1 MPDKNGGGGGGG
13 ICLPPAGRLS
23 YVMCGEP
30 LLKAE
35 YLDSLVGLHGS
46 VQAEK
51 KSSGAQ
57 GCGPV
62 VYIDFDM
69 MYGGFAGAGMASRRP
84 GGMLH
89 VKPDGGAGARRALG
103 QAVSAVSAG
112 AATVIID
119 TLNGLYDMAGDTNGA
134 VRRADAS
141 IMMLAMAAS
150 STRSRIVVAC
160 VAEPHRDGAWYLL
173 PGRRRL
179 AAASARA
186 GNGQGRGRGAS
197 LLQLMRGRAGLVIGG
212 GGWSGG
218 TEGGRR
224 ANGSARA
231 AATAAARLSQ
241 TAL

>member
-1 MPDKNGGGGGGG
+1 LPDKNGGGGGGG

-46 VQAEK
+46 DQAGK
-51 KSSGAQ
+51 KSPGAR
-57 GCGPV
+57 GRGPV

-119 TLNGLYDMAGDTNGA
+119 TLNGLYDLAGDTNGA

-179 AAASARA
+179 AAASACA
-186 GNGQGRGRGAS
+186 GNGRGAS

-212 GGWSGG
+212 GGGG
-218 TEGGRR
+218 GGAGGRGR
-224 ANGSARA
+224 ANGSVQA
-231 AATAAARLSQ
+231 AATAATRLRQ